1 MGRMPATYADK
12 RMEPLLRRRD
22 VAELL
27 GVSVRT
33 VNRLAERGELDVVR
47 IGRGARFRADDVRA
61 FIERSREERGP

>member
-1 MGRMPATYADK
+1 MPTPGSSLCFAG
-12 RMEPLLRRRD
+12 E

-61 FIERSREERGP
+61 LIERSREERAP

>member
-1 MGRMPATYADK
+1 MPTTYAET
-12 RMEPLLRRRD
+12 RMEPLLRRRE

-47 IGRGARFRADDVRA
+47 IGRGAGSELTTYGR
-61 FIERSREERGP
+61 